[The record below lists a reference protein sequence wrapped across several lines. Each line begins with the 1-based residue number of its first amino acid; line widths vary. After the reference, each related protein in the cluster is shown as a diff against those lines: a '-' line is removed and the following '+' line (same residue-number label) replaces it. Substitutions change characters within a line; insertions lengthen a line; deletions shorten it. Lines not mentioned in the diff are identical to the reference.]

1 MNASWAQ
8 YLLDANLLAHGV
20 LVGGAIWCIA
30 FPTRRIYPMS
40 KKNVWYY
47 LMWSL
52 FWLVFVSNVAF
63 VVLDW
68 NSGLW
73 TSPLRFW
80 LAIPVAL
87 SGLAFVSWGIA
98 TLGVKNT
105 SALRDRFVAAGPYLI
120 SRNPQYVGDIFLF
133 TGVAILANSQ
143 VVLVTHLLTS
153 FVFLLAPLAEEPWL
167 EGQYEDTYLQYR
179 REVPRFL

>member
-1 MNASWAQ
+1 MNTASAQ
-8 YLLDANLLAHGV
+8 YLLNANLIAHAI
-20 LVGGAIWCIA
+20 LIGGALWCIA
-30 FPTRRIYPMS
+30 FPARRIYPM
-40 KKNVWYY
+40 NNRNAWYY
-47 LMWSL
+47 LMWLL
-52 FWLVFVSNVAF
+52 FGLVFLTNAAF

-73 TSPLRFW
+73 TSTLRFW
-80 LAIPVAL
+80 LGAPVAL

-98 TLGVKNT
+98 TLGIKNT

-133 TGVAILANSQ
+133 TGVTILANSQ

-167 EGQYEDTYLQYR
+167 EGQYEETYLRYR